1 MIQIAKQSIK
11 KKQAC
16 KQHQIVAKNSII
28 RNLIFNEGV
37 YVVPTNH
44 IPKPHNPCPQT
55 PCKKL
60 IEHNKI
66 IMVNKICYGY
76 LHVKSAAV
84 CPRSS

>member
-11 KKQAC
+11 KNKPA
-16 KQHQIVAKNSII
+16 NSIRLLRKKNFI

-44 IPKPHNPCPQT
+44 IPKPHNPSPQT